1 VINEIGKFS
10 VIGPLGSGN
19 FGFVF
24 HVLDPL
30 LDAERAVKVIMLE
43 DAFTAEEFIE
53 AFNEAK
59 ILEMCRHTHI
69 VEVKEVNVYE
79 FKGRK
84 LPCITTEYLKNGS
97 AQSLLEK
104 QFVSVQQTCKTI
116 IDVLFGLEHAHSQNI
131 HHRDIKPGN
140 ILYNDNW
147 RAKLSDFGLAFGL
160 EGQAFNFAGYNAH
173 LPPEVLANTVQDEL
187 SDIYSL
193 GITFYRMINNLLS
206 LDIPYINKAQLLKA
220 INKEKFPDRL
230 YSEHIPDAVKRIV
243 NKAMKPDRSKRF
255 TSCLAFRQAIQ
266 KIKFGIDWRPIDQG
280 NWTGTL
286 NSQSFTLQLIENKRS
301 GYAIEF
307 KRNGRKVQDYC
318 YPNIADESIAIMEFY
333 ETISYTTL
341 QVKI

>member
-1 VINEIGKFS
+1 VITEIGKFS
-10 VIGPLGSGN
+10 VIGPLGKGN

-43 DAFTAEEFIE
+43 EAYTAEEFIE
-53 AFNEAK
+53 SFNEAK

-69 VEVKEVNVYE
+69 VEVKEVDVYE

-97 AQSLLEK
+97 VQGLLEK
-104 QFVSVQQTCKTI
+104 QFVSVQDTCKTI

-173 LPPEVLANTVQDEL
+173 LPPEVLANTAQDEL

-193 GITFYRMINNLLS
+193 GITFYRMINNLVS
-206 LDIPYINKAQLLKA
+206 LDIPYINKQQLLKA

-230 YSEHIPDAVKRIV
+230 YSDHIPDAVKKIV

-255 TSCLAFRQAIQ
+255 MSCLAFRQAIQ
-266 KIKFGIDWRPIDQG
+266 KIKFGIDWRPIDQT
-280 NWTGTL
+280 NWTGIH
-286 NSQSFTLQLIENKRS
+286 NSQKYTLQLFETKKS
-301 GYAIEF
+301 KYSIEF
-307 KRNGRKVQDYC
+307 KRNERRVQEYC
-318 YPNIADESIAIMEFY
+318 YVNILDEATAVSEFY
-333 ETISYTTL
+333 KLISYTTL
-341 QVKI
+341 HI

>member
-1 VINEIGKFS
+1 VITEIGKFA
-10 VIGPLGSGN
+10 VLGPLGKGN

-30 LDAERAVKVIMLE
+30 LDAQRAVKVIMLE
-43 DAFTAEEFIE
+43 ETYTAEDFIE

-69 VEVKEVNVYE
+69 VEIKEVDVYV

-104 QFVSVQQTCKTI
+104 QFVSVQDTCKTI
-116 IDVLFGLEHAHSQNI
+116 VDVLFGLEHAHSQNI

-160 EGQAFNFAGYNAH
+160 DGQTFNFAGYNAH
-173 LPPEVLANTVQDEL
+173 LPPEVLANTDQDEL

-193 GITFYRMINNLLS
+193 GITFYRMINNLVT
-206 LDIPYINKAQLLKA
+206 LDIPYINKQQLLTA

-230 YSEHIPDAVKRIV
+230 YSEHIPDAVKKIV
-243 NKAMKPDRSKRF
+243 NKAMKPNRSKRF
-255 TSCLAFRQAIQ
+255 SSCLAFRQAIQ
-266 KIKFGIDWRPIDQG
+266 KIKFGIDWRPVDQST
-280 NWTGTL
+280 WVGTH
-286 NSQSFTLQLIENKRS
+286 NTQKFTLKLIETKKSR
-301 GYAIEF
+301 YAIEF
-307 KRNGRKVQDYC
+307 KRNERKVLDYC
-318 YPNIADESIAIMEFY
+318 YVNIADESTAISEFY
-333 ETISYTTL
+333 KVISYTTL
-341 QVKI
+341 HI